1 VTSATSSFYDLASLA
16 KPLIT
21 APLAHAFLELDA
33 DRRFALGFHDRDA
46 PLTAR
51 QLLCHS
57 AGLPPWRPYPA
68 TGHRPPATVAEMLRR
83 EAPSQAHPL
92 LRDARPGETV
102 YSDLGYRLLAELVEA
117 ETRVPFAQLG
127 AALSGLSPAPW
138 REAPIQ
144 VPDGPDAEAW
154 RAAEPE
160 LALPPSHAH
169 GPHDLNARAGMTGH
183 AGFGA
188 TAAQVRNWLRVWS
201 AQWAPRMCVEA
212 SRESDGSVWGL
223 GLRAAHRGAG
233 RFAELLVR
241 VPMGAGVHVLEAA
254 STERVEPAPDLAS
267 EPGPASAWWC
277 HFGFTG
283 PALFFR
289 PEDGACLALLLN
301 RRGPQGGLLDAE
313 ALRAR
318 RWKHLA
324 AFTAKL
330 GR

>member
-1 VTSATSSFYDLASLA
+1 MRTTFYDLASLA
-16 KPLIT
+16 KPLVT
-21 APLAHAFLELDA
+21 APLAHAFLELGA

-92 LRDARPGETV
+92 LREARPGETV

-233 RFAELLVR
+233 RFAELLEDIPLGIGGGPWVIEW
-241 VPMGAGVHVLEAA
+241 PNETSAA
-254 STERVEPAPDLAS
+254 LAPPLHG
-267 EPGPASAWWC
+267 EPGPPSAWWC

-289 PEDGACLALLLN
+289 PQDGACLALLLH
-301 RRGPQGGLLDAE
+301 RLGPHGKLLDAE

-318 RWKHLA
+318 RWEILTL
-324 AFTAKL
+324 FTDTLKA
-330 GR
+330 